1 MLTIHHSNNGE
12 IHKVASKKYHPQFPP
27 LQINITADIFFF
39 FSTVQHADI
48 FLSVY
53 SNRMANPLLSASKLI
68 LKPCSVIKHHK
79 RYFSYLFFP
88 SLLKFMLCLLRV
100 ELFSSLTSLPPPSSF
115 FLPYFLHPCT
125 NSVVIVYQ
133 ELYPGGETQTPEN
146 NYKILMVL

>member
-53 SNRMANPLLSASKLI
+53 SNRMASPLLSASKLI

-79 RYFSYLFFP
+79 RYFSYLFSP

-100 ELFSSLTSLPPPSSF
+100 ESSSSLTSLPPPLLFSSLLSF
-115 FLPYFLHPCT
+115 IHAPIQWLLYTRNCT
-125 NSVVIVYQ
+125 LVGKHRHLRTITRY
-133 ELYPGGETQTPEN
+133 
-146 NYKILMVL
+146 